1 MELRT
6 LSSRLTFTARFIVP
20 VFWISIFG
28 LLSMWLQI
36 TRTNIGVDFDDPKL
50 LILVAWGIGTL
61 FVLLVTA
68 RLKRVRTDAQNI
80 YVSNYFRE
88 VVTPL
93 ANIRDVTES
102 PLLNSV
108 RVRFRD
114 QTRFGAHIVF
124 LPTIR
129 LFGLGRSHPVV
140 AELKELSRLS
150 AGCDRAPNSDHLC

>member
-36 TRTNIGVDFDDPKL
+36 TRANIGVDFDDPKL

-93 ANIRDVTES
+93 ANIRDVT
-102 PLLNSV
+102 
-108 RVRFRD
+108 
-114 QTRFGAHIVF
+114 
-124 LPTIR
+124 
-129 LFGLGRSHPVV
+129 
-140 AELKELSRLS
+140 
-150 AGCDRAPNSDHLC
+150 